1 MQKIDQNHKYNFELD
16 LELKAVQNEDFEQEY
31 LEHCLRDTRRKLS
44 IKNNQYIHNQTKSD
58 KSNDGYDF
66 RTPKLTTHT
75 NLNNVVTSE
84 IQQSHTLTPKQV
96 NQEKPISTGSSI
108 MQFFFIRRFLEKLTF
123 QSKRL
128 QNLNIT
134 HLNLIDDKA
143 SDKASLLAYKQTKI
157 QKGLTINQLN
167 RIVQTNITIKER
179 KWESFK
185 RNLQESKQKTIRQI
199 TNIANKIPLV
209 QPENDF
215 KLYWDI
221 FASFFRVILVVLVPL
236 EISFHTQILF
246 QDYVGLTLT
255 ILFILQFDLFIR
267 INTLCYENGKAI
279 TDRWEIIIR
288 QINKSWFT
296 DFSLIIII
304 VVFIFNSNAQ
314 DGYDLFLLILLTQ
327 YKHIFEALSK
337 TDQISYF
344 TRPQRGIIGLI
355 KFITSLFYIMHIFS
369 CIWFWFSS
377 IDKSNSWIVTK
388 ELDGQTWQLQ
398 YLESIYFAIVTML
411 TIGYGDNVPKNSI
424 EKIVTIIF
432 ILGACLWFSYS
443 INFIGSIMNDITQ
456 NQVERS
462 QKMRVINKY
471 MTQRKIP
478 FSLQHQV
485 KEYLTYRWKEDDEV
499 DLQMEQI
506 LLEQLS
512 DELKEELEKQAYKVF
527 IQKSELLQK
536 QFSLEFR
543 NALFKSIKR
552 KIIQPQ
558 HTFQSEI
565 NGQQH
570 LCFVE
575 QGVLLYQH
583 KDRKQRSKMNASVH
597 QGQFFCVREFL
608 MQTPEYEIFKAQS
621 YVSLLILSKQ
631 DFLETLR
638 DFPDDFQKYCQ
649 LRDSYSLENE
659 NCQIQFSSF
668 CPACNNFDHSLKSCC
683 QIQLILNKEVII
695 KKHQMSQEQQRQ
707 LYLRKTFDKPIQTR
721 AELTYVQE
729 CALYFQTENQNQIN
743 EQLKLQLVY
752 DQENDSFQGNSEIH
766 NIYDPMPSV
775 NIFQINEILS
785 SPLKPVQN
793 KTFPKVEFEEEK
805 QKEKNE
811 NHKTNLLMAQSQR
824 INRKGSLPSK
834 QLQRRNTK
842 SPSILFS
849 MNEIAEEANETTL
862 IVYES
867 DRIKNVNNFNF
878 YMKENIKLMYNK
890 LLKFSDDKSNSIYQA
905 LNSLQYIYWKY
916 NAVTI
921 EDFESIFNYDHYF
934 SQSNSINTIEMA
946 NKNLHAWQSE
956 ILSKFSKYL
965 YYPYQFINKF
975 LKLKR
980 IQQQSAAI
988 NAASKFKKVQKKIWL
1003 IQLRNNLSSK
1013 KLISSSKNI
1022 KLSKSKMNSIVP
1034 YSGES
1039 LQSIQI
1045 SQS

>member
-1 MQKIDQNHKYNFELD
+1 MQKIDQHPKLNFDLD
-16 LELKAVQNEDFEQEY
+16 LELRAVQNEDFEQEY
-31 LEHCLRDTRRKLS
+31 LDHCLRDTRRQLS
-44 IKNNQYIHNQTKSD
+44 MNNNHHFHSQTKSE

-66 RTPKLTTHT
+66 RTPKVTTHT
-75 NLNNVVTSE
+75 NLNNIVASE
-84 IQQSHTLTPKQV
+84 VQQSNTISPKYI
-96 NQEKPISTGSSI
+96 NQEKAKSTGSSI
-108 MQFFFIRRFLEKLTF
+108 MQFFFIRRFLEKLMY
-123 QSKRL
+123 QRKRL
-128 QNLNIT
+128 ENLNMT

-167 RIVQTNITIKER
+167 KIVQTKIEIKER
-179 KWESFK
+179 RWESLK
-185 RNLQESKQKTIRQI
+185 KTLIESKQKIIRQI
-199 TNIANKIPLV
+199 TNVVSKIPII

-221 FASFFRVILVVLVPL
+221 FASLFRVILVILVPL
-236 EISFHTQILF
+236 EISFETKILF
-246 QDYVGLTLT
+246 QNYIGVTLT
-255 ILFILQFDLFIR
+255 ILIILQLDLFIR
-267 INTLCYENGKAI
+267 INTLCYQNGKAI

-288 QINKSWFT
+288 QISQSWFT
-296 DFSLIIII
+296 DFSLLIIL
-304 VVFIFNSNAQ
+304 VIFMTNSNAQ
-314 DGYDLFLLILLTQ
+314 DGYDLFLLFLLTQ

-388 ELDGQTWQLQ
+388 ELDGQPWQLQ

-443 INFIGSIMNDITQ
+443 VNFIGTIMNDITQ

-478 FSLQHQV
+478 FNLQHQV

-499 DLQMEQI
+499 DLQVEQL

-527 IQKSELLQK
+527 IQKSELLQNE
-536 QFSLEFR
+536 FSFEFR

-552 KIIQPQ
+552 KIIEPQ
-558 HTFQSEI
+558 HTFSSEI

-583 KDRKQRSKMNASVH
+583 KDRKQRSKMNASVC
-597 QGQFFCVREFL
+597 QGQFFCVKEFL
-608 MQTPEYEIFKAQS
+608 TQTSEYEIFKAQS

-631 DFLETLR
+631 DFLETLQ

-649 LRDSYSLENE
+649 LRDLYQLENE
-659 NCQIQFSSF
+659 SCQIQFGSF
-668 CPACNNFDHSLKSCC
+668 CPACYKFDHSLRNCS

-695 KKHQMSQEQQRQ
+695 KKHQISQDQSRAF
-707 LYLRKTFDKPIQTR
+707 YLRKTSDKPIQTR

-729 CALYFQTENQNQIN
+729 CALYFLTENQNQIN
-743 EQLKLQLVY
+743 EQLKIQLVY
-752 DQENDSFQGNSEIH
+752 DQETELYQANSETH
-766 NIYDPMPSV
+766 HLYDPMPSV
-775 NIFQINEILS
+775 NIFQANEIH
-785 SPLKPVQN
+785 KPQQN
-793 KTFPKVEFEEEK
+793 KTFQKSEYEEEK
-805 QKEKNE
+805 SKEKNE
-811 NHKTNLLMAQSQR
+811 HSKTNLLLTQSQR
-824 INRKGSLPSK
+824 ISRMGSLNSK
-834 QLQRRNTK
+834 QLQRKLTK

-849 MNEIAEEANETTL
+849 MNEIAEEPSETTF

-867 DRIKNVNNFNF
+867 ERVKNTNNFNF
-878 YMKENIKLMYNK
+878 SMGENIKSIYNK
-890 LLKFSDDKSNSIYQA
+890 LTRFQDDKSPSIKQA
-905 LNSLQYIYWKY
+905 INQLQYIYWKY
-916 NAVTI
+916 NAITL
-921 EDFESIFNYDHYF
+921 EDFESLFNYEYYF
-934 SQSNSINTIEMA
+934 SQQNSIFTIDMA
-946 NKNLHAWQSE
+946 NKNQHTWQLE

-965 YYPYQFINKF
+965 QYPYQFISKF
-975 LKLKR
+975 LKLRR
-980 IQQQSAAI
+980 IQQQCAAI
-988 NAASKFKKVQKKIWL
+988 NAVTKFKKAQKKIWL

-1013 KLISSSKNI
+1013 KLISSTKNI
-1022 KLSKSKMNSIVP
+1022 KLCKSKMNSIVP
-1034 YSGES
+1034 YSGDS
-1039 LQSIQI
+1039 MQSIQI